1 LWNGIIWILFYLSIK
16 YIIIDSFDNQ
26 AMEPFFYD
34 YRNIETYLENTL
46 SISDLDPLKW
56 WIGFDFFSIFLD
68 FFSFFFGFGH
78 LYSDVFGNDEIY
90 YLYNPCNSECEY
102 LEGDIVN
109 KINKEIVMDKNMVYY
124 TKVASLF
131 VVSTFS
137 VVVIYYLTS

>member
-1 LWNGIIWILFYLSIK
+1 
-16 YIIIDSFDNQ
+16 
-26 AMEPFFYD
+26 
-34 YRNIETYLENTL
+34 
-46 SISDLDPLKW
+46 
-56 WIGFDFFSIFLD
+56 
-68 FFSFFFGFGH
+68 
-78 LYSDVFGNDEIY
+78 
-90 YLYNPCNSECEY
+90 